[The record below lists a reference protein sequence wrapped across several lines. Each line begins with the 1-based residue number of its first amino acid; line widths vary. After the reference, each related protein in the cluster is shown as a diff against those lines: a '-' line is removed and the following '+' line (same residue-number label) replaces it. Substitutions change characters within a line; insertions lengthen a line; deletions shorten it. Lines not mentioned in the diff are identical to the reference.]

1 VSVLQSGNVTPGHL
15 AGWVTD
21 GVINDLGVAP
31 FNVIASYRSINFN
44 VTTDQP
50 IVIPAQIVA
59 FRLSNI
65 IITNASVSLTTA
77 VGGFYPQAAQGGT
90 PIVAAVQTYSAL
102 TNSNSLLLATLSAFG
117 TGTRFS
123 AQTLDSVAGQL
134 AIWFSLTTAQGAT
147 ATADIYLCG
156 DNLT

>member
-1 VSVLQSGNVTPGHL
+1 MSVLQSGNVTPGHL

-50 IVIPAQIVA
+50 IVIPAQIAA

-65 IITNASVSLTTA
+65 IITNASGSMNTVI
-77 VGGFYPQAAQGGT
+77 GGFYPQSGKLGI
-90 PIVAAVQTYSAL
+90 PIVAATQAYSTL
-102 TNSNSLLLATLSAFG
+102 TSPNSLLLATLTSFG
-117 TGTRFS
+117 TTTRFS
-123 AQTLDSVAGQL
+123 ANTLSTVAGQL
-134 AIWFSLTTAQGAT
+134 AIWLSLSTAQGVA
-147 ATADIYLCG
+147 ATADVYLVG
-156 DNLT
+156 DNLS